1 MTYIIKCFS
10 CCYFEINLEIN
21 QKPEIM
27 DPERQNLLSITG
39 IREKKRKGWDLK
51 KDLLEQWCHING
63 EIVLHFYF
71 KCICK
76 VLQN

>member
-27 DPERQNLLSITG
+27 DPERQNLLSIIR
-39 IREKKRKGWDLK
+39 IREKKKERMG
-51 KDLLEQWCHING
+51 
-63 EIVLHFYF
+63 F
-71 KCICK
+71 KERFTRTM
-76 VLQN
+76 VSY

>member
-1 MTYIIKCFS
+1 MTYIIKCFNS
-10 CCYFEINLEIN
+10 CYLLEIN

-27 DPERQNLLSITG
+27 DPERQNLLSIIR

-76 VLQN
+76 VLHN